1 MIVAG
6 HQPNYLPWLGFFYK
20 FAHCDVFVI
29 DDEAQ
34 FTRHNYQNRT
44 RVKTRH
50 GPIWLTQPVRHVG
63 HFRSTATVEFAPG
76 IDWRRQHLNLL
87 WHNYARSAQREA
99 FDLCRE
105 WLAAGSNRYMAETN
119 IEIIAAV
126 ARTLGLRA
134 EIVLVSALGGIGGV
148 TKGERVTQICR
159 RLGAG
164 TYLSGQGARKYQDQ
178 ADFDEHGIELIYSD
192 FAQLEYDQLWG
203 EFCPALSVLDAL
215 LNLGPA
221 GTAALLQDPVPEL
234 TAAAAPPN
242 RHAVLAAAAA

>member
-126 ARTLGLRA
+126 ARTLGTHSMRRTKAAQIYRKTGNLRA
-134 EIVLVSALGGIGGV
+134 IQLLLGH
-148 TKGERVTQICR
+148 TKLECAVR
-159 RLGAG
+159 
-164 TYLSGQGARKYQDQ
+164 YL
-178 ADFDEHGIELIYSD
+178 GIEVD
-192 FAQLEYDQLWG
+192 D
-203 EFCPALSVLDAL
+203 ALSIAEQV
-215 LNLGPA
+215 
-221 GTAALLQDPVPEL
+221 EL
-234 TAAAAPPN
+234 
-242 RHAVLAAAAA
+242 